1 MDSSSAPDGILL
13 SADGSPLLSLKQT
26 NGGPHFACKGL
37 NYKHFSSC
45 RCLNI

>member
-26 NGGPHFACKGL
+26 NGGSTF
-37 NYKHFSSC
+37 
-45 RCLNI
+45 CLQGSEL